1 MIRMEDLTWDAN
13 GLIPAVVQDADTGEV
28 LTLAYMSRESI
39 AKTLELGETVFYSR
53 SRGELW
59 HKGATSGNVQKVAGL
74 AADCDGDAV
83 VVQVRPLGPACH
95 TGARTCFHSDV
106 EGFAPLSPET
116 IGALLGELERLVE
129 RRKNELPAGSYTT
142 KLFESGAKR
151 IFQKVGEEAVETIL
165 AGLSGDR
172 QETVREVSDLLFH
185 LLVALRQMGIPLS
198 EIAGELRSRRK

>member
-1 MIRMEDLTWDAN
+1 MIRMEDLKWDAN
-13 GLIPAVVQDADTGEV
+13 GLIPAIVQDADTGEV

-59 HKGATSGNVQKVAGL
+59 HKGATSGNRQKVSGL

-95 TGARTCFHSDV
+95 TGARTCFHAGV
-106 EGFAPLSPET
+106 AGFVPPNPET
-116 IGALLGELERLVE
+116 IGALLAELERLIE
-129 RRKNELPAGSYTT
+129 RRKSELPAGSYTT
-142 KLFESGAKR
+142 RLFESGPKR